1 MSDVAILNQVFATLQ
16 EGDVYLPKKS
26 WLSELQRK
34 QLAEFMQRGFPSRSE
49 EQWKYSD
56 TSFLAKREF
65 IRALPKNIKNENKL
79 ENSIRLVF
87 VNGYFSADLS
97 DVRLLPKNVLLCS
110 LNQALQEYEALV
122 KPLLTAYDAKKYP
135 FASLNTA
142 YLTDGLFLSIPNDTV
157 ISASIHCQYIST
169 QQNDMLICPR
179 NIICAGVNSQ
189 ATFIEEYSSESAE
202 SYFTNAVTSIHAQE
216 NAQIAH
222 YKIQAEQ
229 LDALHIANLFIMQ
242 NKNSVVKSF
251 NLSIGSRFAREDIQ
265 VAVQERGA
273 ECQLNGLYNLTHNG
287 QHIDNHLHVDHSAER
302 GTSSML
308 YKGILDK
315 KSRAVFN
322 GKVYVHQNA
331 QHINAQQYNHNL
343 LLSQDSEIDTKPEL
357 EIYADD
363 VKCTHGATVGQLD
376 NESLFYL
383 KARGINHEDAMALLT
398 RAFAAEVIN
407 KIDNSTIRHY
417 VETRAGQH
425 G

>member
-1 MSDVAILNQVFATLQ
+1 MSDTAIINQVFAAHC
-16 EGDVYLPKKS
+16 DDNAHLPKKS
-26 WLSELQRK
+26 WLCELQQK
-34 QLAEFMQRGFPSRSE
+34 QLAGFLQRGFPTRSE

-65 IRALPKNIKNENKL
+65 VRALPKKIKDWNHL

-87 VNGYFSADLS
+87 VNGYFSDELSDLS
-97 DVRLLPKNVLLCS
+97 LLPKAVLLCS
-110 LNQALQEYEALV
+110 LSLALDKYEDLI
-122 KPLLTAYDAKKYP
+122 KPLLTAYDAKQFP

-142 YLTDGLFLSIPNDTV
+142 YLTDGIFLSIPKDII
-157 ISASIHCQYIST
+157 ISTPIHCQYIST
-169 QQNDMLICPR
+169 QQNNILICPR
-179 NIICAGVNSQ
+179 NIICADANSQ
-189 ATFIEEYSSESAE
+189 VTFIEEYFNDNAE
-202 SYFTNAVTSIHAQE
+202 NYFTNVVTSIHAEE
-216 NAQIAH
+216 NAQIMH

-229 LDALHIANLFIMQ
+229 FDAMHVANLFIMQ
-242 NKNSVVKSF
+242 NQNSVVKSF
-251 NLSIGSRFAREDIQ
+251 NLSIGGRFSREDVQ

-273 ECQLNGLYNLTHNG
+273 ECQLNGLYNLTQNG
-287 QHIDNHLHVDHSAER
+287 QHIDNHLHVSHSAER

-331 QHINAQQYNHNL
+331 QQINAQQYNHNL
-343 LLSQDSEIDTKPEL
+343 LLSQESEIDTKPEL

-376 NESLFYL
+376 NDSLFYL
-383 KARGINHEDAMALLT
+383 CARGINQEDAMALLT
-398 RAFAAEVIN
+398 RAFAAEVLN
-407 KIDNSTIRHY
+407 KIENPRIRHY

-425 G
+425 D